1 MFIEMKNIK
10 KGYGGPGNHVQVL
23 HDLSMDVEEGD
34 MCVIL
39 GPSGSGKSTLLNIIG
54 GIDSIDSGKL
64 LVDGCEISK
73 LNAKALSLYRKDTL
87 GFVFQFYNLVPNLT
101 LEENIMVGGE
111 LSDSPMDLNELMDTL
126 GLAEHRR
133 KFPAQLSGGQQQR
146 CSIARA
152 LMKKPKLLL
161 CDEPTGALDYQN
173 SREIL
178 KLLEKVNQKY
188 NMTVILVTH
197 NDAVKDMM
205 SQVIRLKD
213 GIIEENY
220 RNERLIPAKNIEW

>member
-64 LVDGCEISK
+64 MVDGCEISM

-197 NDAVKDMM
+197 NDAVKGMM

>member
-10 KGYGGPGNHVQVL
+10 KGYGGSGNHVQVL

-64 LVDGCEISK
+64 MVDGSEISK

-111 LSDSPMDLNELMDTL
+111 LSDSPMDLNELMETL
-126 GLAEHRR
+126 GLTAHRR

-173 SREIL
+173 SKEIL
-178 KLLEKVNQKY
+178 KLLKKVNQKY

-213 GIIEENY
+213 GIIIENY

>member
-10 KGYGGPGNHVQVL
+10 KGYGGSGNHVQVL

-64 LVDGCEISK
+64 MVDGSEISK

-111 LSDSPMDLNELMDTL
+111 LSDSPMDLNELMETL
-126 GLAEHRR
+126 GLTAHRR

-173 SREIL
+173 SKEIL

-213 GIIEENY
+213 GIIIENY
-220 RNERLIPAKNIEW
+220 RNERLSPAKNIEW

>member
-10 KGYGGPGNHVQVL
+10 KGYGGSGNHVQVL

-64 LVDGCEISK
+64 MVDGSEISK

-111 LSDSPMDLNELMDTL
+111 LSDSPMDLNELMETL
-126 GLAEHRR
+126 GLTAHRR

-173 SREIL
+173 SKEIL

-213 GIIEENY
+213 GIIIENY